1 MSKGDLTRQRIVEL
15 AAPLF
20 NQRGYEGCS
29 MHDVMQATGLEKG
42 GLYRHFSCKEEL
54 AAEAFRYALQNA
66 VKTRTEGLDAV
77 GDPLDQL
84 RFLIRRFVEEPSFM
98 AGGCPLLNTAIDA
111 DDGNPLLRKLVL
123 DAIEDW
129 KTRLSAIVQEG
140 IRRREIRRSADPC
153 RIATTIIATL
163 EGALMI
169 SRLEGS
175 KTALRDAQKSLD
187 DMLNEIAC
195 PAARK
200 KQRAPTAAQDESPE
214 AVARRRTSPVQ

>member
-1 MSKGDLTRQRIVEL
+1 MSKGDLTRQRIIEL

-20 NQRGYEGCS
+20 NQRGFEGCS
-29 MHDVMQATGLEKG
+29 MQDVMQATGLEKG
-42 GLYRHFSCKEEL
+42 GLYRHFSSKEEL
-54 AAEAFRYALQNA
+54 AAEAFRYALRNA
-66 VKTRTEGLDAV
+66 TKNRTDGLDAV

-84 RFLIRRFVEEPSFM
+84 RFLIRRFVEAPSFLP
-98 AGGCPLLNTAIDA
+98 GGCPLMNTAVDT
-111 DDGNPLLRKLVL
+111 DDGNPVLRKLVF

-140 IRRREIRRSADPC
+140 IRRREIRRSIEPC

-163 EGALMI
+163 EGALVI

-175 KTALRDAQKSLD
+175 KTALRDAQQSLED
-187 DMLNEIAC
+187 LLREIAC

-200 KQRAPTAAQDESPE
+200 NQSARLRAEQKSQPASHAAPL
-214 AVARRRTSPVQ
+214 PVQ